1 MAKKLNRWLR
11 SKEGKGVLMGL
22 AALVLVVVVAGQF
35 LGWWA
40 ALGRL
45 ITGTVGSPV
54 ATFPA
59 PPGGYTCLPSCADG
73 ASKPQD
79 GQFLIMSGGNM
90 NSFGGA
96 TTVVWIS
103 VPGNYTSF
111 ELSIFDGDT
120 GKNNA
125 GNLDWKA
132 GNWDN
137 GTEEST
143 YTLYPDPL
151 RNGQGGAPIGVWMG
165 NTANPTN
172 GPNWTASGATM
183 PNNSW
188 YTLNIAVN
196 DSAKGP
202 AGHYFYRLVV
212 EHPGQSL
219 GYNTFKLRSNAYLS
233 TGQGDLVDANFGI
246 TGMLASPADIPY
258 IYPQY
263 QGVNNVGPSPYT
275 GEWQFYLY
283 LPNEE
288 GTLEFWDGDFDFGSY
303 ECDPNNLD
311 PTICNTPDPLTPGQL
326 PEWADPSITVPQGT
340 HAKGIPN
347 DDFRTAA
354 YRREPSVRYQIINPF
369 GVPVYTNQRPS
380 GSEEWKRFVISSD
393 PATPAHYHVDKIG
406 PGFYTWHIQGLD
418 LHNFVWIRTNYMIA
432 PICEDGPC
440 TPPPPWQEGTCP
452 RTIGYWKNNVKKVL
466 IDNKPRGTQETRES
480 LEWALRNVALASPL
494 FRSGLNLA
502 APAPIANATP
512 LTAQEAN
519 RILQRDRK
527 DYPGADNN
535 SMLARAL
542 QQNLAT
548 WLNLGSGK
556 LGPTTVIRLEGISG
570 GPFNGTVWEA
580 LQEAQNIILYGG
592 NMERAKDI
600 ADMINNGQLNTD
612 PEGTLA
618 CQDYGTLIP
627 PALQPPVYEE
637 MPQGPLPEVPDTVP
651 PVPTPDPSTCDL
663 RTNIYGV
670 ESPTNNPFYGIK
682 FEYQSGTEIKNGD
695 MDEFKFTVTAAE
707 AAMMTAVQMEAKAAN
722 YVGVV
727 TLEGCAF
734 NEGLPCGEPV
744 RDANGYFAFYF
755 MGAQDNGDGTLT
767 LVFQVQNLT
776 DRGLSHATI
785 GLPGGVIPSTPTG
798 NYQSQVC
805 R

>member
-11 SKEGKGVLMGL
+11 SKGGKTTLMGL
-22 AALVLVVVVAGQF
+22 AALVLAVVVAGQL

-40 ALGRL
+40 ALDRL
-45 ITGTVGSPV
+45 ITGTVGGPV
-54 ATFPA
+54 VSYPA
-59 PPGGYTCLPSCADG
+59 PPSGYTCLPSCVEN
-73 ASKPQD
+73 D
-79 GQFLIMSGGNM
+79 GQFLVMSGGDM
-90 NSFGGA
+90 HSFGGA

-103 VPGNYTSF
+103 VPGNLTTF
-111 ELSIFDGDT
+111 ELGIFDGDS
-120 GKNNA
+120 GKDNT
-125 GNLDWKA
+125 GNLNWRA
-132 GNWDN
+132 GNWDKT
-137 GTEEST
+137 TEQSI
-143 YTLYPDPL
+143 YSLYIDPL
-151 RNGQGGAPIGVWMG
+151 RDGNGQTVVGTWYG
-165 NTANPTN
+165 NTSNPVQ
-172 GPNWTASGATM
+172 GSGWTASSEIM
-183 PNNSW
+183 PNNGW
-188 YTLNIAVN
+188 YTLNIGTDVA
-196 DSAKGP
+196 AKGP
-202 AGHYFYRLVV
+202 SGHYFYRV
-212 EHPGQSL
+212 EVTHPGDSS
-219 GYNTFKLRSNAYLS
+219 GFNVFKLRSSGYLS
-233 TGQGDLVDANFGI
+233 TGQSDLVNSNFGF
-246 TGMLASPADIPY
+246 TGMVATMSDLSI
-258 IYPQY
+258 IYPES
-263 QGVNNVGPSPYT
+263 QGSLTNLGPSTYT
-275 GEWQFYLY
+275 GEWRFYLY

-288 GTLEFWDGDFDFGSY
+288 GTLEFWDGDFDFGSWQ
-303 ECDPNNLD
+303 CDVDNPD
-311 PTICNTPDPLTPGQL
+311 PAICNTRDALTSQEIPY
-326 PEWADPSITVPQGT
+326 WADPTITVPQGT
-340 HAKGIPN
+340 HARGIPM
-347 DDFRTAA
+347 DDGKTA
-354 YRREPSVRYQIINPF
+354 YYVRQPPVQYQIVNPF
-369 GVPVYTNQRPS
+369 GVPVYTNQQPS

-393 PATPAHYHVDKIG
+393 PATPAHYYVDKIG

-418 LHNFVWIRTNYMIA
+418 AHNFVWIRTNYMIA

-466 IDNKPRGTQETRES
+466 IDNKPRGTQETREG

-527 DYPGADNN
+527 DYPGANNN

-556 LGPTTVIRLEGISG
+556 LGPTTVIRLQGISG
-570 GPFNGTVWEA
+570 GPFNGTVWDA

-651 PVPTPDPSTCDL
+651 PAPTPDPSTCDL

-722 YVGVV
+722 YVGIV

-798 NYQSQVC
+798 NYQSEVC